1 MASGA
6 GWAVTPRALPVA
18 MDQMGRDA
26 RLALLASRQ
35 AGAFTFQQALTI
47 GYPRATISRRITS
60 GTWEKKHPG
69 VYVIGGTAPSR
80 LLDLW
85 AGVLA
90 VGSDGVLSHE
100 SSALIHGA
108 ERLPEH
114 PIVITSPHGM
124 HNRLVG
130 VFVHQID
137 DLVDRKSTRLNRL
150 PVSKPRSEEHTS
162 ELQSLMR
169 NSYAVFCL

>member
-100 SSALIHGA
+100 SSALIHG
-108 ERLPEH
+108 
-114 PIVITSPHGM
+114 
-124 HNRLVG
+124 
-130 VFVHQID
+130 
-137 DLVDRKSTRLNRL
+137 
-150 PVSKPRSEEHTS
+150 RSEEHTS

-169 NSYAVFCL
+169 ISYAVFCLKKKHTECTPLVNTQPQIIMYTP